1 MSKANKYLGPT
12 GLTELINLIQADF
25 QKKQDWTQFTEM
37 PDATLYSGKVV
48 QYTGISN
55 NIYTKGHFYYSN
67 GLAWVYIAICDAVE
81 VCAVLPS
88 WDEASAGLIYYVTS
102 ESACYIKGS
111 ETDEWLNIAGG
122 ESTSFEI
129 VDELPA
135 WEAAD
140 PKIIY
145 MVPTASSSTI
155 TESDDGLSIVDGD
168 LADGSVVG
176 KPGLVVGDD
185 SSETDDTTGT
195 KDLTVIGYIKDAATP
210 GKFYQLGSTA
220 ETAFEIVDELPD
232 FASAS
237 ADKIYFLRDNY
248 KLFGYIKNE
257 DIEDWCDLSSL
268 GTFDLVS
275 ALPSYASADPNVLYL
290 VIDGTKITGYVKNV
304 NVSGEFYV
312 LGEAVEPDPAFE
324 LVSTLPSYASADPN
338 VLYLV
343 IDGTKITGY
352 VKNVNVSGEFYVLG
366 EAVEPDPAFEVVD
379 ELPAYAD
386 ADPDILYLVPD
397 DTGILSVYKKDPDT
411 TGEFFELS
419 GSDAIT
425 TEDIDNI
432 FEEVFN

>member
-1 MSKANKYLGPT
+1 MSKTNKYLGPT

-55 NIYTKGHFYYSN
+55 NAYTKGHFYYSN

-145 MVPTASSSTI
+145 MVPAAANNS
-155 TESDDGLSIVDGD
+155 TESDDSSEIDS
-168 LADGSVVG
+168 GSVIAN
-176 KPGLVVGDD
+176 PGLVVGGY
-185 SSETDDTTGT
+185 SSETDDTATAE
-195 KDLTVIGYIKDAATP
+195 DLTVTGYIKDATTP
-210 GKFYQLGSTA
+210 GKFYQLGGST
-220 ETAFEIVDELPD
+220 EPAFELVTTLPD
-232 FASAS
+232 WSDANSDA
-237 ADKIYFLRDNY
+237 
-248 KLFGYIKNE
+248 
-257 DIEDWCDLSSL
+257 
-268 GTFDLVS
+268 
-275 ALPSYASADPNVLYL
+275 LYL
-290 VIDGTKITGYVKNV
+290 VIDGTKITGYVKDV
-304 NVSGEFYV
+304 NTEDQFYV
-312 LGEAVEPDPAFE
+312 LGE
-324 LVSTLPSYASADPN
+324 T
-338 VLYLV
+338 
-343 IDGTKITGY
+343 
-352 VKNVNVSGEFYVLG
+352 
-366 EAVEPDPAFEVVD
+366 VEPDPAFEVVD
-379 ELPAYAD
+379 ELPTYAD
-386 ADPDILYLVPD
+386 ADPDVLYLVPD

-411 TGEFFELS
+411 TGKFFELS

-425 TEDIDNI
+425 TEDIDDI